1 MNSKRINSI
10 RLILLTTWV
19 ISVLFSYYYFYT
31 TYNRHAVDELGSKAT
46 IAAIS
51 LKHQVNFE
59 EEETERLISLDFI
72 ELLKDESNLSFEKKA
87 REIMSVSDIKY
98 IYVQKILPEEKVK
111 YYVTEEN
118 AAYYGAPPGTPLNV
132 IYYLDA
138 VVDDETRLEDT
149 EGNWY
154 VDEDRYTVL
163 KEDLLQVYEN
173 KEEKVFINNDEWG
186 SYLSSYIPIIS
197 ENGNVEGVI
206 CADLFLNR
214 LFMFTKDNLYIIGGL
229 SLGNLILLFLVLYL
243 INKKR
248 QVDLRL
254 EETLMVSSTDFLTK
268 VLNRKRFMDILN
280 VKYETAIKG
289 NLKFSFVFLDID
301 YFKEYNDYYG
311 HQAGDLVLYK
321 IGKIL
326 RKITERFSGITGRY
340 GGDEFTMAFLGVGE
354 EEIQKI
360 INDIFEN
367 LELLKIKNE
376 FLGPDKIQTVSIGAA
391 TLNLE
396 NPSTVDELISKADEA
411 LYLSK
416 KEGKNRGHLYNGIEM
431 KKIKRF

>member
-10 RLILLTTWV
+10 RLILLTTF
-19 ISVLFSYYYFYT
+19 LFSYYYFYT

-154 VDEDRYTVL
+154 VDE
-163 KEDLLQVYEN
+163 
-173 KEEKVFINNDEWG
+173 
-186 SYLSSYIPIIS
+186 
-197 ENGNVEGVI
+197 
-206 CADLFLNR
+206 
-214 LFMFTKDNLYIIGGL
+214 
-229 SLGNLILLFLVLYL
+229 
-243 INKKR
+243 
-248 QVDLRL
+248 
-254 EETLMVSSTDFLTK
+254 
-268 VLNRKRFMDILN
+268 
-280 VKYETAIKG
+280 
-289 NLKFSFVFLDID
+289 
-301 YFKEYNDYYG
+301 
-311 HQAGDLVLYK
+311 
-321 IGKIL
+321 
-326 RKITERFSGITGRY
+326 
-340 GGDEFTMAFLGVGE
+340 
-354 EEIQKI
+354 
-360 INDIFEN
+360 
-367 LELLKIKNE
+367 
-376 FLGPDKIQTVSIGAA
+376 
-391 TLNLE
+391 
-396 NPSTVDELISKADEA
+396 A